1 MYKRQQNGNGRGVD
15 GIGTESGGR
24 EGEEGMTS
32 FKGEGRNP
40 VRDAVSIHARTDIST
55 TMRTSSPLCTPLSF
69 FLLQSYPLSVTLS
82 LPPSRTVD
90 RGGYTYVGKEGSK
103 DEGGAG
109 LIAGADAAA
118 GHAKQSRGN

>member
-1 MYKRQQNGNGRGVD
+1 MRV
-15 GIGTESGGR
+15 
-24 EGEEGMTS
+24 
-32 FKGEGRNP
+32 P
-40 VRDAVSIHARTDIST
+40 ISVQ
-55 TMRTSSPLCTPLSF
+55 LCALRHHYAHHCPF
-69 FLLQSYPLSVTLS
+69 FCYNLTHCPSHYL